1 MHDPE
6 QAEQRSKVP
15 GSVFLVG
22 LMGAGKTSVGRNL
35 AKRLHKSFYDTDHE
49 IERCTGVRIPL
60 IFDIEGESGF
70 RARESRVLAEMVRRK
85 DIVLATG
92 GGVVLSEENRRL
104 LAQHGTV
111 VYLRAAPRDLWQR
124 TCHDRNRPLL
134 QTADPLARLQ
144 QLFEE
149 RDPLYR
155 QVAHVIIDTGSQ
167 SVGFLAHKLESRLV
181 RSAAGRPAESGH
193 REAS

>member
-1 MHDPE
+1 
-6 QAEQRSKVP
+6 VT

-22 LMGAGKTSVGRNL
+22 LMGAGKSSVGRNL
-35 AKRLHKSFYDTDHE
+35 AKRLHKPFYDTDHE
-49 IERCTGVRIPL
+49 IERSTGVRIPL

-70 RARESRVLAEMVRRK
+70 RARESRVLAEMVCRK

-92 GGVVLSEENRRL
+92 GGVVLSDDNRRL
-104 LAQHGTV
+104 LIQNGTV

-134 QTADPLARLQ
+134 QTADPLGRLQ

-155 QVAHVIIDTGSQ
+155 QVAHVIMDTGSQ
-167 SVGFLAHKLESRLV
+167 SVGFLAHKLESRLM
-181 RSAAGRPAESGH
+181 RLAAGRTAETGQ
-193 REAS
+193 REIS